1 MNTSIDLTIT
11 NIHDRTWLTRNSLFL
26 ALLLCACFGL
36 APMAQALGPD
46 TDGNIPG
53 SNNGEG
59 IGVLISRT
67 TGVWNTGTGFEA
79 LNHLTVGNQN
89 TATGLRALSSNTN
102 GGFNTAT
109 GVYSLFSNTSGFFNS
124 ATGGYSLAH
133 NTIGDNNTANGYGA
147 LYKNTI
153 GQNNTANGFAALY
166 NNTSGLYNTATGY
179 QALLNNTEGGLN
191 VADGDGALY
200 TNTNGIRNTA
210 IGAGALGNSFA
221 DDNTA
226 IGFLAGLNITG
237 IGNVCIGQG
246 VEGDAGVDFT
256 TWIRNV
262 YDSVASGRAVYVN
275 SDNKIGTLASSRR
288 YKDEIKPM
296 AKASEAILSLRPV
309 SFRYK
314 KEVDSTRCL
323 SFGLIAEEVAQVD
336 PDLVTLDRNG
346 KPETVRYE
354 AINAMLLNEFLKE
367 HRKVEQLK
375 SAQEKQQAMI
385 AQQQKDFQVTTA
397 EQKKDFES
405 KIARQQK
412 QIEALT
418 TGLQKVSDQ
427 LELNKAAPRTVSN
440 N

>member
-1 MNTSIDLTIT
+1 LKAIILPTRSPIRPPSLRRSFRLTP
-11 NIHDRTWLTRNSLFL
+11 
-26 ALLLCACFGL
+26 LLLVCFGL
-36 APMAQALGPD
+36 APMAQAVVPAPD
-46 TDGNIPG
+46 GGYP
-53 SNNGEG
+53 NGTTAEG
-59 IGVLISRT
+59 TNALFSLT
-67 TGVWNTGTGFEA
+67 TGVWNTGTGSEA
-79 LNHLTVGNQN
+79 LRHLTVGNQN
-89 TATGLRALSSNTN
+89 TATGLRALFSDTN
-102 GGFNTAT
+102 GGYNTAT
-109 GVYSLFSNTSGFFNS
+109 GVYALFSNTGGFFNS

-133 NTIGDNNTANGYGA
+133 NTDASYNTANGYGA

-166 NNTSGLYNTATGY
+166 NNTSGLNNTATGY
-179 QALLNNTEGGLN
+179 QALLNNTEGGNN

-200 TNTNGIRNTA
+200 TNTTGIGNTA
-210 IGAGALGNSFA
+210 IGAGALGNSFV
-221 DDNTA
+221 DNNTA

-237 IGNVCIGQG
+237 IGNVCIGHE
-246 VEGDAGVDFT
+246 VEGDAGVDNT

-336 PDLVTLDRNG
+336 PDLVTPGRDG

-367 HRKVEQLK
+367 HRKVEELK
-375 SAQEKQQAMI
+375 TAQEKQQAMI
-385 AQQQKDFQVTTA
+385 AQQPKDFQVTTA
-397 EQKKDFES
+397 EQRKDLES
-405 KIARQQK
+405 KIAHQQK

-427 LELNKAAPRTVSN
+427 LELTKSAQRRVVENR
-440 N
+440 